1 MLSAKEKLQLL
12 LDITQVEGF
21 VDLWWV
27 ARLLSLIGDG
37 FRQSSLWTALG
48 GYYDLHDKD
57 SLAGKYVLALTYK
70 QPAITELFL
79 SQRGVLPQLLNRE
92 TKGIVMTIPTSSGK
106 TRIAEIA
113 VVDALTKNSDAKI
126 LYVAPFRSLAYEIER
141 SLGDLFAVANI
152 KVSHLYGGGLFTSLD
167 AEELSDAN
175 VVIATPEKTKAIFR
189 CQTDFFKKLS
199 LVVLDEGHLIGGDTR
214 QLSNEIFY
222 EELKHF
228 LTDCP
233 CKYLLLSAV
242 LPKPSDLSDW
252 LTGSR
257 DNVYSNDWR
266 SSKQICG
273 ILNWN
278 GVSVGLE
285 WYKEKKISTYNKDFV
300 ERYVLPK
307 TPRQRKP
314 HCYPSNKTEAIVETA
329 KKLESLGTTLIFV
342 SPKRSCKTYA
352 DAYDKSIEGKQSFEF
367 QDKLTARIFELVCKK
382 TYREPE
388 IYRYA

>member
-12 LDITQVEGF
+12 LDITQAEGF

-70 QPAITELFL
+70 QLAITELFL

-92 TKGIVMTIPTSSGK
+92 TKGIVVTIPTSSGK

-175 VVIATPEKTKAIFR
+175 VVIATPEKTKAIF
-189 CQTDFFKKLS
+189 QMPD
-199 LVVLDEGHLIGGDTR
+199 G
-214 QLSNEIFY
+214 
-222 EELKHF
+222 F
-228 LTDCP
+228 L
-233 CKYLLLSAV
+233 
-242 LPKPSDLSDW
+242 
-252 LTGSR
+252 
-257 DNVYSNDWR
+257 
-266 SSKQICG
+266 
-273 ILNWN
+273 
-278 GVSVGLE
+278 
-285 WYKEKKISTYNKDFV
+285 
-300 ERYVLPK
+300 
-307 TPRQRKP
+307 
-314 HCYPSNKTEAIVETA
+314 
-329 KKLESLGTTLIFV
+329 
-342 SPKRSCKTYA
+342 
-352 DAYDKSIEGKQSFEF
+352 
-367 QDKLTARIFELVCKK
+367 
-382 TYREPE
+382 
-388 IYRYA
+388 